1 MNPPLIT
8 MRYIRLFA
16 ICGTALALITGCAGP
31 AAQDDACTSPL
42 TDTVLNA
49 CVVTKDALWRGGKPS
64 AEGASA
70 LIAGG
75 VRSIVNLEML
85 HDDLD
90 ALTQA
95 RPALSAP
102 QAVDYFR
109 IRAWEPNVLIAP
121 ALLDSHIAE
130 FLAITRT
137 QAKPIYV
144 HCRSGQNRTGVMVAA
159 YRIMEEGV
167 SPEVAISE
175 MEKYQGIWF
184 DQYADYLRELHG
196 PRRARI
202 ESMIPAFASAVK
214 QDAKLVCSSGGCV
227 RK

>member
-1 MNPPLIT
+1 MSHLGIIAT
-8 MRYIRLFA
+8 
-16 ICGTALALITGCAGP
+16 CGIALAFITGCAGP
-31 AAQDDACTSPL
+31 SAQDDACASPL

-49 CVVTKDALWRGGKPS
+49 CVVTKDVLWRGGKPN

-70 LIAGG
+70 LIASG
-75 VRSIVNLEML
+75 VKSIVNLEML

-90 ALTQA
+90 ALAQA

-102 QAVDYFR
+102 QQVGYFR

-130 FLAITRT
+130 FLAIVRT

-144 HCRSGQNRTGVMVAA
+144 HSRSGQNRTGVMVAA
-159 YRIMEEGV
+159 YRILEEGV
-167 SPEVAISE
+167 SAEAAIGE
-175 MEKYQGIWF
+175 MEKSQGIWF
-184 DQYADYLRELHG
+184 DQYADYLRQLDG

-202 ESMIPAFASAVK
+202 ESMIPAFTLALK
-214 QDAKLVCSSGGCV
+214 HDAKLVCSKGGCV
-227 RK
+227 TT